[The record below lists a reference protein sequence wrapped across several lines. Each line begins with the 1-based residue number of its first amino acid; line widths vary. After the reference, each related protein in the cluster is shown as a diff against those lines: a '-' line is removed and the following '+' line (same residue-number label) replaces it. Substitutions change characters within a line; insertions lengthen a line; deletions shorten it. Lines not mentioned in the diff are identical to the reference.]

1 MKTGFFLTFFNLIF
15 MYSCSSLFIKDFS
28 VTDFSYNENYFK
40 LTFSTK
46 PEINSIK
53 KSLTLS
59 KDNFTEYFTVEQT
72 ENSLL
77 IYPYSKIEKN
87 HEYSISISTEAENIY
102 GTNLSSI
109 FRWNFSTKSSLEKPE
124 IKSCNILP
132 NGISIFFNKSIN
144 TFSFSNSFSITPDI
158 QYFTYWQNDDKEVSI
173 IFQKPQT
180 TNERY
185 FIKISTDLKDT
196 DNYSLQKE
204 YTNSYIYNPTNEIT
218 TYTILCNFENEKS
231 ELSSILLNENIR
243 NNSEFLIKF
252 SNPIQFENINSNIK
266 ITPPLDFSIQKD
278 IENQTEVKL
287 KLNELPDFDT
297 EYILHIDSELKDIN
311 NNLIPETFY
320 KLKFNNTSDIQMEF
334 LTMIVNTKTD
344 TIKVS
349 TDSNYP
355 SLYFSP
361 AEYPVSENNANNF
374 IDFILFFSISNKAQ
388 NIDYI
393 SAIENI
399 QIDTTLNCL
408 DLTAKEI
415 SILTES
421 DIMLNFNSTY
431 SEFSEQLTNSE
442 TNIRAVKFHYNLI
455 NKKQS
460 GLITVSIN
468 KDLKDLL
475 KNTLNKNI
483 FLSIN
488 KG

>member
-158 QYFTYWQNDDKEVSI
+158 QYFTYWQNDDKEVSM

-196 DNYSLQKE
+196 DNNSLQKE

-252 SNPIQFENINSNIK
+252 SNPIQFENLNSNIK

-278 IENQTEVKL
+278 IENQTEIKL
-287 KLNELPDFDT
+287 KLNELPDFDI